1 MRATQFLSLS
11 KIINGSEIILGTV
24 SNIYFYLF
32 VKHFSAV
39 TCLSIIVLNLFC
51 KQLNLLLQLIH
62 FEFVFSNDNL
72 MLLELLLQFSKTL
85 NENVISQSKS
95 GIFLPQFYHQAPLIK
110 NLFPDPLQSGQLEDD

>member
-11 KIINGSEIILGTV
+11 EIINGSEMILGTV
-24 SNIYFYLF
+24 PNIFYLF
-32 VKHFSAV
+32 VKQFSTV
-39 TCLSIIVLNLFC
+39 TCLPIVVFNLFC
-51 KQLNLLLQLIH
+51 QQLNLLLQLIH

-85 NENVISQSKS
+85 NENVISQSKG

-110 NLFPDPLQSGQLEDD
+110 NLFLDPLQSGQLEVD